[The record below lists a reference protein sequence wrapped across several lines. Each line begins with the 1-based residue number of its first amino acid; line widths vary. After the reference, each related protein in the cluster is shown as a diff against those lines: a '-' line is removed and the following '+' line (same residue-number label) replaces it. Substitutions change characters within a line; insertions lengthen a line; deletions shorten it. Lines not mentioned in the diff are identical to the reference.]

1 MPINFSRK
9 FWPNFSRGE
18 KDRALSAAMTMPSMV
33 FSLGPCMRTVNSEV
47 VGSAPAYMGERWKTT
62 TTEKQAFWK
71 GCGQQGVLERAS
83 TRTRFLPF
91 HFLIVPKYIKHNI
104 YILIFKLLVQ

>member
-33 FSLGPCMRTVNSEV
+33 FSLGPCIRTVNSEV
-47 VGSAPAYMGERWKTT
+47 VGSAPASTVRGGKATS
-62 TTEKQAFWK
+62 EKQTSGRGVHRKTSWK
-71 GCGQQGVLERAS
+71 GQDRCA
-83 TRTRFLPF
+83 RFLPS
-91 HFLIVPKYIKHNI
+91 HFLIVPKYNI
-104 YILIFKLLVQ
+104 QNIMFAF